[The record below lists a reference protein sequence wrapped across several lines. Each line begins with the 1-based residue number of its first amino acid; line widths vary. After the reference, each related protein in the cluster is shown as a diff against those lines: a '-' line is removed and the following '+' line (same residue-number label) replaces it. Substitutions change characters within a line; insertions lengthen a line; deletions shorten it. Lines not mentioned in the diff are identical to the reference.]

1 MKAKDYR
8 KAAWRKIGEHNN
20 WGMLAVITLVYSLI
34 TGACAGLSWIG
45 VGAVALLILGG
56 PLLVGYKMIA
66 KKAMDGE
73 TVKIDTLFDGFKDFT
88 RTLVLYLLNTIFVF
102 LWTLL
107 LIVPGIIKSYSYSMS
122 YYILIDNPDLS
133 SDEARK
139 KSMEMMKGHKWKLF
153 CLDLSFIGWGILCV
167 LTFGIL
173 SFWIQPYQECAR
185 VNFYNNL
192 IAENSDDNTEVKP
205 EKLIA
210 ESSEPEHT
218 TVDETEPQ
226 PEAVSNEDVFADDAA
241 NVNEVENEG
250 ASENVPVSENNDIT
264 TDDNKD

>member
-56 PLLVGYKMIA
+56 PLVVGYKMIA
-66 KKAMDGE
+66 KNAMNGE

-153 CLDLSFIGWGILCV
+153 CLDFSFIGWGILCV

-185 VNFYNNL
+185 VKFYNNL
-192 IAENSDDNTEVKP
+192 IAEN
-205 EKLIA
+205 
-210 ESSEPEHT
+210 SEPEHT

-226 PEAVSNEDVFADDAA
+226 TEAVSNENVFADDAA
-241 NVNEVENEG
+241 NVNEVENEVT
-250 ASENVPVSENNDIT
+250 SENVHVSENNDIT

>member
-34 TGACAGLSWIG
+34 VGACGGLSWIG
-45 VGAVALLILGG
+45 IGAVALLILGG
-56 PLLVGYKMIA
+56 PLAVGYAITA

-139 KSMEMMKGHKWKLF
+139 KSMAMMKGHKWKLF

-185 VNFYNNL
+185 VEFYNNL
-192 IAENSDDNTEVKP
+192 IFETYWPKQESQSNT
-205 EKLIA
+205 
-210 ESSEPEHT
+210 S
-218 TVDETEPQ
+218 DETEPQ
-226 PEAVSNEDVFADDAA
+226 PEAASNVDVFADDAA
-241 NVNEVENEG
+241 NVNEVENEVT
-250 ASENVPVSENNDIT
+250 SENVHVSENNDIT

>member
-56 PLLVGYKMIA
+56 PLAVGYAITA

-153 CLDLSFIGWGILCV
+153 CLDFSFIGWGILCV

-185 VNFYNNL
+185 VEFYNNL
-192 IAENSDDNTEVKP
+192 IAQSCEKP
-205 EKLIA
+205 EGKTENLIA
-210 ESSEPEHT
+210 ETAEPEHNAAN
-218 TVDETEPQ
+218 ETEPQ
-226 PEAVSNEDVFADDAA
+226 TEAVSNENVFADDAA
-241 NVNEVENEG
+241 NVNEVENEVT
-250 ASENVPVSENNDIT
+250 SENVHVSENNDIT
-264 TDDNKD
+264 TDDKKD

>member
-1 MKAKDYR
+1 
-8 KAAWRKIGEHNN
+8 
-20 WGMLAVITLVYSLI
+20 MLAVITLVYSLI

-45 VGAVALLILGG
+45 VGAIALLILGG

-185 VNFYNNL
+185 VEFYNNL
-192 IAENSDDNTEVKP
+192 IFETYWPKQKPQSNS
-205 EKLIA
+205 
-210 ESSEPEHT
+210 S
-218 TVDETEPQ
+218 DETEPQ
-226 PEAVSNEDVFADDAA
+226 PEAVSNVDVFADEPA
-241 NVNEVENEG
+241 
-250 ASENVPVSENNDIT
+250 SENNDIT

>member
-8 KAAWRKIGEHNN
+8 KAAWQKIGEHNN

-153 CLDLSFIGWGILCV
+153 CLDFSFIGWGILCV

-192 IAENSDDNTEVKP
+192 IAENS
-205 EKLIA
+205 
-210 ESSEPEHT
+210 EPEHNAAN
-218 TVDETEPQ
+218 ETEPQ

-264 TDDNKD
+264 TNDKKD

>member
-1 MKAKDYR
+1 
-8 KAAWRKIGEHNN
+8 
-20 WGMLAVITLVYSLI
+20 MLAVITLVYSLI

-185 VNFYNNL
+185 VEFYNNL
-192 IAENSDDNTEVKP
+192 IFETYWPKQESQSNT
-205 EKLIA
+205 
-210 ESSEPEHT
+210 S
-218 TVDETEPQ
+218 DETEPQ
-226 PEAVSNEDVFADDAA
+226 PEAASNVDVFADDAA

-264 TDDNKD
+264 TNDKKD

>member
-34 TGACAGLSWIG
+34 TGACGGLSWIG
-45 VGAVALLILGG
+45 IGAVALLILGG
-56 PLLVGYKMIA
+56 PLAVGYAITA

-73 TVKIDTLFDGFKDFT
+73 TVKIDALFDGFKDFT

-185 VNFYNNL
+185 VEFYNNL
-192 IAENSDDNTEVKP
+192 IFETYWPKRKP
-205 EKLIA
+205 Q
-210 ESSEPEHT
+210 SSPS
-218 TVDETEPQ
+218 DETEPQ
-226 PEAVSNEDVFADDAA
+226 PEAVSNENVFADDAA
-241 NVNEVENEG
+241 NVNEVENGG